1 MEEITRLLKENNM
14 MLKAICQYLA
24 NQEGVN
30 IINNLITDIIANKIT
45 HGNI

>member
-1 MEEITRLLKENNM
+1 MDEIIRLLRENNQ
-14 MLKAICQYLA
+14 MLRAICQYLA

-45 HGNI
+45 HG